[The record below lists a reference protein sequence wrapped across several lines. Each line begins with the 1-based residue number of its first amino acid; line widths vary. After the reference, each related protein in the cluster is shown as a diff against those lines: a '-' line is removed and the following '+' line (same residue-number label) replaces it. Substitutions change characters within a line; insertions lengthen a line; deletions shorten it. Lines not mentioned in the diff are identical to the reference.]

1 MGSDIMEQSTKKGLI
16 ALGAIAAIAGIAAV
30 ALYQEDKN
38 SVVSDFIDDAGRQLR
53 HTGRDLAR
61 RADDVSFLPNRSFGD
76 RVKDSA
82 ADAYDYAVGQAKSFT
97 K

>member
-1 MGSDIMEQSTKKGLI
+1 MEESTKKGLI

-38 SVVSDFIDDAGRQLR
+38 SAVSDFIDDAGRQLR
-53 HTGRDLAR
+53 HTR
-61 RADDVSFLPNRSFGD
+61 RGLVRKAEEVPFLPNRSFGD
-76 RVKDSA
+76 RVKDQA

>member
-1 MGSDIMEQSTKKGLI
+1 MEQSTKKGLI

-53 HTGRDLAR
+53 HTR